1 LKSQILA
8 APGAAVQDVTAGRT
22 GGYSSRK
29 FAKQNRKFASSCCQ
43 ACADYSGYED
53 CRKRGLIATV
63 PELLLRVF
71 EGVAR

>member
-1 LKSQILA
+1 LKSKNLA
-8 APGAAVQDVTAGRT
+8 APGAVVQDVTAGRT
-22 GGYSSRK
+22 GRYSSQK